1 MTANTHEVP
10 ELVSPNRGADSL
22 LRVESLAIYLALAF
36 GAVGALVGLVFARV
50 EHPPLAGPGS
60 FGLFAAW
67 SATIVAALIS
77 GIGYWRSRNR
87 PGQEWRL
94 EVATWTAWVNTLS
107 VVVIHAALAFL
118 ATYAAYLLLAL
129 ALIGMPVS
137 AFLGTVLMAITLGMT
152 AYLVFPSV
160 ARMTTQR
167 AATLLMSFVFMGT
180 LTSAV
185 TSSDPA
191 WWKEHFSQLGTYNDV
206 SSWIFNG
213 TLIAGGLLVTTFAVY
228 ISHDMHVLLAEGRL
242 SDKSSPRMVS
252 GLFVAMGVMLA
263 GVGLFTVDLHFWIH
277 TLAASGM
284 AVVFLVLLIGGR
296 RHLGGMP
303 PTYFVAVTGF
313 LIATIVTVVLYLT
326 KNLTLTALEVTV
338 FALIFGWITVFIR
351 FLGLAGEGGEPVARA
366 SV

>member
-1 MTANTHEVP
+1 M
-10 ELVSPNRGADSL
+10 
-22 LRVESLAIYLALAF
+22 I
-36 GAVGALVGLVFARV
+36 
-50 EHPPLAGPGS
+50 AG
-60 FGLFAAW
+60 
-67 SATIVAALIS
+67 V
-77 GIGYWRSRNR
+77 GYWRSRNR
-87 PGQEWRL
+87 EGQEWRL
-94 EVATWTAWVNTLS
+94 ELAPWTAWVNTLS

-118 ATYAAYLLLAL
+118 ATYAAFLLLSL
-129 ALIGMPVS
+129 GLVGLPVS
-137 AFLGTVLMAITLGMT
+137 GFLGAVLMAITFGLA

-167 AATLLMSFVFMGT
+167 SATLLMSFVFMGT

-185 TSSDPA
+185 TSSDPE

-228 ISHDMHVLLAEGRL
+228 ISHDMHALLAEGRL

-252 GLFVAMGVMLA
+252 GLFVAMGAMLA
-263 GVGLFTVDLHFWIH
+263 GVGLVPVDLSFLIH
-277 TLAASGM
+277 TLSASGM

-303 PTYFVAVTGF
+303 STYFVAVTGF

-326 KNLTLTALEVTV
+326 RAFSLTALEVTV

-351 FLGLAGEGGEPVARA
+351 FLGLAGERD
-366 SV
+366 